1 MLSASGQS
9 TLLGDIG
16 ATNARFALVANG
28 VLGPVRNLEVAKF
41 PRVADAVTHFLEGH
55 PGQARVTR
63 ALLAI
68 AGPVEG
74 ERCALT
80 NCSWVIDAGEMRRT
94 LSLEAKLVNDFEATA
109 SSLSALSPQDLFKVG
124 GGRALADAPMAVLGP
139 GSGLGVACLTQ
150 LGGSPVVISGEGGHV
165 TLAGANNREDAI
177 LEHLRKRFGHASA
190 ERAISGPGL
199 ENIHQAIAAIDG
211 KDIAVRNAGEI
222 TESAIRG
229 ESEPAREALEIFCA
243 LLGSLAGNVALTF
256 GARGGV
262 YIAGGIA
269 PRMVDF
275 IAQSKFRQRFEAK
288 GRFQTYLETIPSHVI
303 MHPAAAFIGL
313 KSMAQRADFG

>member
-1 MLSASGQS
+1 MLSSSGQPI
-9 TLLGDIG
+9 LLGDIG
-16 ATNARFALVANG
+16 ATNARFALVTDG
-28 VLGPVRNLEVAKF
+28 ELGPVRSLEVAKF
-41 PRVADAVTHFLEGH
+41 ARFADAVTHFLGGH
-55 PGQARVTR
+55 PGQARIAH

-80 NCSWVIDAGEMRRT
+80 NCSWVIDAAEMRQT
-94 LSLEAKLVNDFEATA
+94 LSLHAKLVNDFEATA
-109 SSLSALSPQDLFKVG
+109 FSLPALSPQHLVKIG
-124 GGRALADAPMAVLGP
+124 GGRPLAGAPMAVLGP

-150 LGGSPVVISGEGGHV
+150 LGDSPVVISGEGGHV
-165 TLAGANNREDAI
+165 TLAGASDREDAI
-177 LEHLRKRFGHASA
+177 LEHLRQRFGHASA

-199 ENIHQAIAAIDG
+199 ENIYQAIAVLDG
-211 KDIAVRNAGEI
+211 KAAAARNAGAI
-222 TESAIRG
+222 TESAIKG
-229 ESEPAREALEIFCA
+229 ECQVAREALETFCA

-269 PRMVDF
+269 PRIVGFM
-275 IAQSKFRQRFEAK
+275 AQSKFRKRFEAK
-288 GRFQTYLETIPSHVI
+288 GRLKTYVEAIPSQVI

-313 KSMAQRADFG
+313 KAMAQRADPR

>member
-1 MLSASGQS
+1 MLSSFGHP

-16 ATNARFALVANG
+16 ATNARFALVTDG
-28 VLGPVRNLEVAKF
+28 VLGPVRSLEVAKF
-41 PRVADAVTHFLEGH
+41 ARFADAVTHFLRGH
-55 PGQARVTR
+55 PGQARVSH

-80 NCSWVIDAGEMRRT
+80 NCSWVIDAAEMRRT

-109 SSLSALSPQDLFKVG
+109 FSLPAVSPQDLVKIG
-124 GGRALADAPMAVLGP
+124 GGRPLDGAPMAVLGP
-139 GSGLGVACLTQ
+139 GSGLGVACITQ
-150 LGGSPVVISGEGGHV
+150 LGDGPVVISGEGGHV
-165 TLAGANNREDAI
+165 TLAGASHREDAI
-177 LEHLRKRFGHASA
+177 LRHLRNRFGHASA

-199 ENIHQAIAAIDG
+199 ENIYQAIAALDG
-211 KDIAVRNAGEI
+211 KAIAARNAGEV
-222 TESAIRG
+222 TESAING
-229 ESEPAREALEIFCA
+229 ECQTAREALETFCA

-262 YIAGGIA
+262 YVAGGIA
-269 PRMVDF
+269 PRIVDF

-288 GRFQTYLETIPSHVI
+288 GRLKTYVETIPSHVI

-313 KSMAQRADFG
+313 KAMAQRADSG

>member
-1 MLSASGQS
+1 MLSSSGQS

-16 ATNARFALVANG
+16 ATNARFALVTDG
-28 VLGPVRNLEVAKF
+28 VLGPVKSLEVAKF
-41 PRVADAVTHFLEGH
+41 PKFGDAVTHFLAGH
-55 PGQARVTR
+55 SGQAPVTR

-80 NCSWVIDAGEMRRT
+80 NCPWVIDAAEMRGS
-94 LSLEAKLVNDFEATA
+94 LSLQARLVNDFEATA
-109 SSLSALSPQDLFKVG
+109 SSLSGLSPQDLFKVG
-124 GGRALADAPMAVLGP
+124 QGRPLTGAPMAVLGP

-150 LGGSPVVISGEGGHV
+150 LRGSPVVISGEGGHV
-165 TLAGANNREDAI
+165 TLAGANSREDAI
-177 LEHLRKRFGHASA
+177 LEQLRKRFGHASA

-199 ENIHQAIAAIDG
+199 ENIYQAIAALDG
-211 KDIAVRNAGEI
+211 EVTAPRNAGEI
-222 TESAIRG
+222 TESAIKG
-229 ESEPAREALEIFCA
+229 EGRAAREALEIFCA

-275 IAQSKFRQRFEAK
+275 IAQSKFRERFEAK
-288 GRFQTYLETIPSHVI
+288 GRLKTYVETIPSHVI
-303 MHPAAAFIGL
+303 VHPAAAFIGL
-313 KSMAQRADFG
+313 TAMAQRADFG